1 MTRRRKRRIVPVV
14 LVGMSL
20 AGCATAPP
28 DQGFSGVADAVEGRI
43 PQRVAWSRGTPADK
57 QASAAVATLLSRPLG
72 AEDAVQVAL
81 LRNRGLQASYAEL
94 GLAQADLVEAGLLQN
109 PVFDT
114 SIRFPDAAHLATD
127 LETGLTQS
135 FLDLLLLPA
144 KKEIAAGQAEA
155 TKLRVAAEVLDL
167 VAEVKTAYFRLEADQ
182 AIGALLH
189 DRVSAADAA
198 ASLAR
203 RLHDAGNI
211 SDLDL
216 SRQQADTE
224 LTRTEYADALAGAA
238 ADREELNRLMGLFGA
253 DTGWTVPDHLPDV
266 PPEALPYDR
275 LEAMAISGNLRIA
288 ALRRQAETSAK
299 ALGIATNFGWLTDV
313 QIGVSSEKNP
323 EGYRVT
329 GPTIQIPIPLFNR
342 GQASR
347 ARAAAALQQNED
359 QMAQLAIDTRAQVR
373 ALRDRL
379 LRTRDLIDRY
389 NAVVVP
395 LQRRMLAL
403 GLQQYNFM
411 LLGPFDLLRTK
422 QDEIAASR
430 RLIEATRDYW
440 IARAE
445 LDRALSGQAA
455 PKSPHTAV
463 TRPAARLVTPPLV
476 THGEPA

>member
-1 MTRRRKRRIVPVV
+1 MRRHRQRRAGSVV
-14 LVGMSL
+14 IIGLSL
-20 AGCATAPP
+20 AGCAAAPA
-28 DQGFSGVADAVEGRI
+28 DHGVSGVADTLANRL
-43 PQRVAWSRGTPADK
+43 PQRVAWSGGTAADK
-57 QASAAVATLLSRPLG
+57 QASAAVAALLSRPLG
-72 AEDAVQVAL
+72 TEDAVQVAL

-109 PVFDT
+109 PVFDA
-114 SIRFPDAAHLATD
+114 SVRFPDAAHLATD

-135 FLDLLLLPA
+135 FLNLLLLPA
-144 KKEIAAGQAEA
+144 KKEIAARQSEA
-155 TKLRVAAEVLDL
+155 TKLRVAAELLDL
-167 VAEVKTAYFRLEADQ
+167 VAEVKTAYFRLEGDE

-198 ASLAR
+198 ASLAK

-216 SRQQADTE
+216 SRQQADAE
-224 LTRTEYADALAGAA
+224 VTRTEYADSLAGAA
-238 ADREELNRLMGLFGA
+238 ADREDLSRLMGLFGP
-253 DTGWTVPDHLPDV
+253 DTGWTVPDHLPDI
-266 PPEALPYDR
+266 PPETLPYDR

-288 ALRRQAETSAK
+288 ALRVQAESSAK
-299 ALGIATNFGWLTDV
+299 ALGIVTDFGWLTDV

-347 ARAAAALQQNED
+347 IRAATALRQNED
-359 QMAQLAIDTRAQVR
+359 QMAQLAIDTRARVR
-373 ALRDRL
+373 TLRDRL
-379 LRTRDLIDRY
+379 VRTRDLIDRY
-389 NAVVVP
+389 SAVVVP

-411 LLGPFDLLRTK
+411 LLGPFDLLRSR
-422 QDEIAASR
+422 QEEIAASR

-445 LDRALSGQAA
+445 LDRALSGQALTPLRNAAA
-455 PKSPHTAV
+455 P
-463 TRPAARLVTPPLV
+463 RPAARLTSTRFLN
-476 THGEPA
+476 HGEPA

>member
-1 MTRRRKRRIVPVV
+1 M
-14 LVGMSL
+14 GL
-20 AGCATAPP
+20 AGCAAAPP
-28 DQGFSGVADAVEGRI
+28 DQGLSGVAETIQGRI
-43 PQRVAWSRGTPADK
+43 PQHVAWSRGTPADS
-57 QASAAVATLLSRPLG
+57 QAGAAIAALLSRPLG
-72 AEDAVQVAL
+72 AEDAVRVAL

-94 GLAQADLVEAGLLQN
+94 GLAQADLVEAGLLRN
-109 PVFDT
+109 PVFDA
-114 SIRFPDAAHLATD
+114 SLRLPDTAHLATD
-127 LETGLTQS
+127 LATGLTQDV
-135 FLDLLLLPA
+135 LNLLLLPA
-144 KKEIAAGQAEA
+144 RKQLAAGQAEA
-155 TKLRVAAEVLDL
+155 TKLRVAADVLDL
-167 VAEVKTAYFRLEADQ
+167 VAEVKTAYFRLAADQ
-182 AIGALLH
+182 AVGALLH
-189 DRVSAADAA
+189 DRVSAGDAA
-198 ASLAR
+198 ASLAG
-203 RLHDAGNI
+203 RLRDAGNI

-216 SRQQADTE
+216 SRQQADAE

-253 DTGWTVPDHLPDV
+253 DTGWTVPDHLPDM
-266 PPEALPYDR
+266 PPDALPYDR

-299 ALGIATNFGWLTDV
+299 ALGIATDFGWLTDV

-323 EGYRVT
+323 EGFRVT
-329 GPTIQIPIPLFNR
+329 GPAIQIPIPLFNR
-342 GQASR
+342 GQASQ

-379 LRTRDLIDRY
+379 VRVRDLIDRY
-389 NAVVVP
+389 RTVIVP

-430 RLIEATRDYW
+430 RLIEAMRDYW

-445 LDRALSGQAA
+445 LDRAMSGQTVAPSPNAAA
-455 PKSPHTAV
+455 P
-463 TRPAARLVTPPLV
+463 RPADRRATPPPAIR
-476 THGEPA
+476 GEAT

>member
-127 LETGLTQS
+127 LGTGLTQS
-135 FLDLLLLPA
+135 FLNLLLLPA
-144 KKEIAAGQAEA
+144 KKEIAAGQSEA

-189 DRVSAADAA
+189 ERVSAADAA
-198 ASLAR
+198 ASLAE

-216 SRQQADTE
+216 SRQQADAE

-253 DTGWTVPDHLPDV
+253 DTRWTVPDHLPDI
-266 PPEALPYDR
+266 PSEALPYDR
-275 LEAMAISGNLRIA
+275 LETMAVSGNLRIA

-299 ALGIATNFGWLTDV
+299 ALGLVTDFGWLTDV

-347 ARAAAALQQNED
+347 ARAATALQQNED

-373 ALRDRL
+373 SLRDRL
-379 LRTRDLIDRY
+379 VRTRDLIDRY
-389 NAVVVP
+389 RTVVVP

-440 IARAE
+440 IARTE

-463 TRPAARLVTPPLV
+463 PRPAARLVTPPLV

>member
-1 MTRRRKRRIVPVV
+1 MRRRHRTLGVPAV
-14 LVGMSL
+14 LVAIGL
-20 AGCATAPP
+20 AGCAAMPP
-28 DQGFSGVADAVEGRI
+28 DQGFSGVAATVRGRI
-43 PQRVAWSRGTPADK
+43 PQRVAWSRGKPADK
-57 QASAAVATLLSRPLG
+57 RANAAVTLLLSRPLG
-72 AEDAVQVAL
+72 AEDAVQIAL

-114 SIRFPDAAHLATD
+114 SIRFPGAAHLATD

-135 FLDLLLLPA
+135 FLNLLLLPA

-182 AIGALLH
+182 AVGGLLQ

-198 ASLAR
+198 ASLAK

-216 SRQQADTE
+216 TRQQVDAE
-224 LTRTEYADALAGAA
+224 LTRSEYADALAGAA

-253 DTGWTVPDHLPDV
+253 DTGWTVPDQLPDM
-266 PPEALPYDR
+266 PPDALPYDR
-275 LEAMAISGNLRIA
+275 LETMAVSGNLRIA
-288 ALRRQAETSAK
+288 ALRRRAETSAK

-373 ALRDRL
+373 TLRDRL
-379 LRTRDLIDRY
+379 VRTRDLIDRY
-389 NAVVVP
+389 SAVVVP
-395 LQRRMLAL
+395 LQRRILAL
-403 GLQQYNFM
+403 GLQHYNFM

-445 LDRALSGQAA
+445 LDRALSGQAIPQSQNAAA
-455 PKSPHTAV
+455 P
-463 TRPAARLVTPPLV
+463 RPAAQLVPQ
-476 THGEPA
+476 GEPS